1 MEIPDSIIK
10 EENFILD
17 EEDSGCADTALTF
30 PYKLFLLLELVDRE
44 KITPA
49 PIQWNEDGKSFKVIR
64 KDPFCD
70 LVMPLFFKR
79 KFPFI
84 YALLFLLILL

>member
-1 MEIPDSIIK
+1 MENPDYSIK
-10 EENFILD
+10 EENFRLD

-84 YALLFLLILL
+84 SALFSLLILL